1 MEIFIQRETM
11 QRIPFDLE
19 IFCDQMHNY
28 IGGLP
33 NEEVFW
39 RALDFAT
46 EAHYEQWRRSGDAY
60 ILHPCS
66 VAKVLA
72 EEMDI
77 VHPEILAAALLHDTV
92 EDVEEVT
99 IELVG
104 EKFGSYVQAIVEGCT
119 KVTHFSGD
127 KQAHSKL
134 IHRKIFSGAALRP
147 EVMLVKLA
155 DRLHNLRTL
164 QAMPRSKRQRIADET
179 LAIYA
184 PLATVFGL
192 FNMKREMY
200 NLALSYKFP
209 KQGAKLM
216 GAIRQLAETPVI
228 VDIVEKLRDKAR
240 EVELDCTVDIRVK
253 ELWAYFDRT
262 NGILLK
268 AIDYPV
274 EILAV
279 VANTEACYQ
288 ALGMLNRMF
297 PPIPRTIRDFI
308 ANPKPTGYQGLHARA
323 IVKGQRIL
331 FKIRTEEMARRAQR
345 GLFRNWSSDSGKQR
359 QFVREIK
366 EMFDVL
372 SSDES
377 VSYRDVI
384 AASSN
389 KEIYTYT
396 PQGDLVCL
404 PFKSTVLDFAFRVH
418 TDIGHSCMG
427 AMIGN
432 RRVKPDHILRDGDVV
447 RIIRTDQQ
455 VQFDQQILELCQ
467 TPRTRTELAK
477 GFRIRRG
484 LVARE
489 VGYATLCQEMERY
502 GLAADVLKR
511 PEMQKLLGSF
521 SLETVDEL
529 CRHIGDG
536 RLRLPE
542 IIHRFRIDLY
552 DGNLPPVLLGNKP
565 NTIEL
570 NVLDP
575 VSIKLSSCCK
585 PLPTERDNCA
595 LLTKNWLSVHRKTC
609 PRLQEMKLHREDV
622 VHVAW
627 NALETPVQKP
637 QIIHVLEAS
646 RQRIMM
652 IAGVAPEGMK
662 ILDLTVLSAKP
673 TQTPAWQ
680 LTFEVTNLVILQRV
694 LQHFTKSG
702 IPYEF
707 EFDY

>member
-1 MEIFIQRETM
+1 MMARRGDM

-19 IFCDQMHNY
+19 IFRSQMHDY

-92 EDVEEVT
+92 EDVEAVT
-99 IELVG
+99 IDLVG
-104 EKFGSYVQAIVEGCT
+104 EKFGPYVQAIVEGCT

-127 KQAHSKL
+127 KQTHSKL

-164 QAMPRSKRQRIADET
+164 RAMPRRKRQRIADET
-179 LAIYA
+179 LDIYA
-184 PLATVFGL
+184 PLATIFGL
-192 FNMKREMY
+192 FGIKREMY
-200 NLALSYKFP
+200 NLALSFKFP
-209 KQGAKLM
+209 KQGSKLM
-216 GAIRQLAETPVI
+216 GTIRQLAESPVVLEI
-228 VDIVEKLRDKAR
+228 ADGLRSQAH
-240 EVELDCTVDIRVK
+240 EVELDCAVEIRIK
-253 ELWAYFDRT
+253 ELWAYYDRS

-268 AIDYPV
+268 VIDYPI
-274 EILAV
+274 EILIVLGTA
-279 VANTEACYQ
+279 EACYQ
-288 ALGMLNRMF
+288 ALGMVNRMF

-323 IVKGQRIL
+323 IVKGQRFL
-331 FKIRTEEMARRAQR
+331 FKIRTEEMARSAQR
-345 GLFRNWSSDSGKQR
+345 GLFRNWSSEGGRQK

-372 SSDES
+372 GSDES

-384 AASSN
+384 AASST

-396 PQGDLVCL
+396 PQGDLICL
-404 PFKSTVLDFAFRVH
+404 PRKSTVLDFAFRVH
-418 TDIGHSCMG
+418 TDIGYSCLG

-432 RRVKPDHILRDGDVV
+432 RRVRPDHVLRDGDVV
-447 RIIRTDQQ
+447 RIIRADQQ
-455 VQFDQQILELCQ
+455 VQFDPQILEVCQ

-477 GFRIRRG
+477 GFRLRRSQ
-484 LVARE
+484 VAKE
-489 VGYATLCQEMERY
+489 VGCSTLCQEIGRY
-502 GLAADVLKR
+502 GLSADILDGPDIHKILKF
-511 PEMQKLLGSF
+511 F
-521 SLETVDEL
+521 SLESLDDL
-529 CRHIGDG
+529 YRHIGDG
-536 RLRLPE
+536 RLHLQE
-542 IIHRFRIDLY
+542 IIHRIRIDLY
-552 DGNLPPVLLGNKP
+552 AGNLFPVRTDARLNI
-565 NTIEL
+565 IEL
-570 NVLDP
+570 NTLDP
-575 VSIKLSSCCK
+575 VSIKLSACCK
-585 PLPTERDNCA
+585 PLPTERNNCA
-595 LLTKNWLSVHRKTC
+595 LLTPNWLSVHRKTC
-609 PRLQEMKLHREDV
+609 SRLKEMRLHREDV
-622 VHVAW
+622 VDIVW
-627 NALETPVQKP
+627 NAGETPVHKKQA
-637 QIIHVLEAS
+637 IHILEAS

-652 IAGVAPEGMK
+652 ITGVAPEGMR
-662 ILDLTVLSAKP
+662 ILELTVLSAKP

-680 LTFEVTNLVILQRV
+680 LTFSADTLLILRRV
-694 LQHFTKSG
+694 LKHFDKSG